1 MFCLWGDLLLGKEQR
16 SGTIWRPLGI
26 AIKPRRATLMNNL
39 ISEKPIDVRKLVDV
53 AYLVLILAAFAW
65 AKEFLLPLILAILI
79 SFLLAP
85 VVSRLERWRF
95 PRAVAVLSVVAIAF
109 ALIGGLCSTLSL
121 QGLDLVNSL
130 PKYRDNIHA
139 KWVAIQKGPP
149 GPLNLAFTNVGSM
162 IADLGKV
169 SASAGGAQKLE
180 PTKVEVVSATDS
192 VFALVKDSL
201 TPVLGPIG
209 EFAVVVV
216 LVVFL
221 LLERKRFRMR
231 FLRLIGHSRIATTT
245 LAIDEAGSKLSG
257 FLLGQ
262 LMVNTGFAILLG
274 IGLFL
279 IGIPN
284 AFLWAVLTLVLRFL
298 PYVGLWISAFFPVV
312 LSIAISAG
320 WREPLLTLALYGV
333 LEVITNNVVE
343 PFVLGGSTGMSP
355 LAIIVSA
362 LFWTW
367 LWGPIGLLLATPLTA
382 CLVVLGRY
390 FPAFYI
396 CSVLLADEPP
406 TSAETKLIRFL
417 TEGRLPEAK
426 ALLQELAGMQLS
438 IGIVE
443 ELILPTLRAI
453 ENDLYPGAG
462 GGATKSRIYAQLREL
477 IDEMTVEVPTELE
490 QSSEPSTSGQPGITI
505 MPFMGEGDEIVGNVI
520 ARLLAVEGIGTHLLS
535 WRTLRTEK
543 VARLKELKSTWI
555 LLSAIESRSVNTVG
569 KMANSIK
576 LEVPDARILLGLW
589 SLPTEG
595 AARWIRRIKESSG
608 SALYTNIEQAIRG
621 IASMVP
627 KVSDEIETSAEK

>member
-1 MFCLWGDLLLGKEQR
+1 
-16 SGTIWRPLGI
+16 
-26 AIKPRRATLMNNL
+26 
-39 ISEKPIDVRKLVDV
+39 
-53 AYLVLILAAFAW
+53 
-65 AKEFLLPLILAILI
+65 
-79 SFLLAP
+79 
-85 VVSRLERWRF
+85 
-95 PRAVAVLSVVAIAF
+95 
-109 ALIGGLCSTLSL
+109 
-121 QGLDLVNSL
+121 
-130 PKYRDNIHA
+130 
-139 KWVAIQKGPP
+139 
-149 GPLNLAFTNVGSM
+149 
-162 IADLGKV
+162 
-169 SASAGGAQKLE
+169 
-180 PTKVEVVSATDS
+180 
-192 VFALVKDSL
+192 
-201 TPVLGPIG
+201 
-209 EFAVVVV
+209 
-216 LVVFL
+216 
-221 LLERKRFRMR
+221 
-231 FLRLIGHSRIATTT
+231 
-245 LAIDEAGSKLSG
+245 
-257 FLLGQ
+257 
-262 LMVNTGFAILLG
+262 MVNTGFAILLG

-320 WREPLLTLALYGV
+320 WREPVLTLALYGV
-333 LEVITNNVVE
+333 LEVVTNNVVE

-396 CSVLLADEPP
+396 CSVLLAAEPP

-417 TEGRLPEAK
+417 TEGRLPEAR
-426 ALLQELAGMQLS
+426 ALLQEIAAMQLS
-438 IGIVE
+438 IQIVE

-477 IDEMTVEVPTELE
+477 IEEMTVEIPTELE
-490 QSSEPSTSGQPGITI
+490 QASEQSTSGQPGITI

-535 WRTLRTEK
+535 WRTLRAEK

-621 IASMVP
+621 IASLVP
-627 KVSDEIETSAEK
+627 KVSEEIETRAEK

>member
-1 MFCLWGDLLLGKEQR
+1 
-16 SGTIWRPLGI
+16 
-26 AIKPRRATLMNNL
+26 MNNL
-39 ISEKPIDVRKLVDV
+39 TSEKPINVRKLVDV

-85 VVSRLERWRF
+85 VVSRLERWHF
-95 PRAVAVLSVVAIAF
+95 PRAVAVLSVVAVAF
-109 ALIGGLCSTLSL
+109 FLIGGLCSTLSL

-149 GPLNLAFTNVGSM
+149 GPLNLAFTNIGSM

-169 SASAGGAQKLE
+169 SESAGGAQKLE

-192 VFALVKDSL
+192 VFSLVKNSL
-201 TPVLGPIG
+201 TPVLGPVG

-221 LLERKRFRMR
+221 LLERKRFRLR

-245 LAIDEAGSKLSG
+245 LAVDEAGSRLSG
-257 FLLGQ
+257 FLVGQ

-320 WREPLLTLALYGV
+320 WREPVLTLALYGV

-396 CSVLLADEPP
+396 CSVFLAAEPP

-417 TEGRLPEAK
+417 TEGRLPEAR
-426 ALLQELAGMQLS
+426 ALLQELAAMQLS
-438 IGIVE
+438 IQIVE

-477 IDEMTVEVPTELE
+477 IEEMTVEIPTELE
-490 QSSEPSTSGQPGITI
+490 QSSEQSTSGQPGITI
-505 MPFMGEGDEIVGNVI
+505 MPFMGEGDEIVGSVI

-535 WRTLRTEK
+535 WRTLRAEK

-569 KMANSIK
+569 KMANSIA

-595 AARWIRRIKESSG
+595 ASRWIRRIKESSG

-621 IASMVP
+621 IASLVP
-627 KVSDEIETSAEK
+627 KVNEEIETRAEK

>member
-1 MFCLWGDLLLGKEQR
+1 MPETVEPKKTFEF
-16 SGTIWRPLGI
+16 T
-26 AIKPRRATLMNNL
+26 
-39 ISEKPIDVRKLVDV
+39 KLVAF
-53 AYLVLILAAFAW
+53 AYLVLILCAFAW
-65 AKEFLLPLILAILI
+65 AKEFLLPIVLAILI

-85 VVSRLERWRF
+85 VVSRLERWGF
-95 PRAVAVLSVVAIAF
+95 HPVLAVLSVATFSFAILG
-109 ALIGGLCSTLSL
+109 ALCTTMSMES
-121 QGLDLVNSL
+121 LDLVNAL

-139 KWVAIQKGPP
+139 KWAAIQKGPP
-149 GPLNLAFTNVGSM
+149 GPLNLALRNLGSLTE
-162 IADLGKV
+162 DLSKV
-169 SASAGGAQKLE
+169 TSPAGTAEKLE
-180 PTKVEVVSATDS
+180 PMKVQIVSGADS
-192 VFALVKDSL
+192 ALELVKNSVA
-201 TPVLGPIG
+201 PILGPVG
-209 EFAVVVV
+209 EFAVIVV
-216 LVVFL
+216 LVVFI
-221 LLERKRFRMR
+221 LLERKRFRDR
-231 FLRLIGHSRIATTT
+231 FLRLIGHSRLATTT
-245 LAIDEAGSKLSG
+245 LAVDEAGIRISS

-262 LMVNTGFAILLG
+262 LLVNGVYAVVLG

-298 PYVGLWISAFFPVV
+298 PYVGLWISAFFPVA

-396 CSVLLADEPP
+396 CSVLLAAEPP
-406 TSAETKLIRFL
+406 TSAETKLIRLL
-417 TEGRLPEAK
+417 TEGRLAEAR

-453 ENDLYPGAG
+453 ENELYPGA

-477 IDEMTVEVPTELE
+477 IEEMTVEIPTETEQPSE
-490 QSSEPSTSGQPGITI
+490 QSASEQAGIAI
-505 MPFMGEGDEIVGNVI
+505 MPFIGEGDEIVGNVI

-535 WRTLRTEK
+535 WRTLRGEK

-576 LEVPDARILLGLW
+576 MELPDTQILLGLW

-595 AARWIRRIKESSG
+595 AARWIRRIRESSG
-608 SALYTNIEQAIRG
+608 SALYTNVEQAIRG
-621 IASMVP
+621 IASLVP
-627 KVSDEIETSAEK
+627 KVSDEIETRAQK

>member
-1 MFCLWGDLLLGKEQR
+1 
-16 SGTIWRPLGI
+16 
-26 AIKPRRATLMNNL
+26 
-39 ISEKPIDVRKLVDV
+39 
-53 AYLVLILAAFAW
+53 
-65 AKEFLLPLILAILI
+65 
-79 SFLLAP
+79 
-85 VVSRLERWRF
+85 
-95 PRAVAVLSVVAIAF
+95 
-109 ALIGGLCSTLSL
+109 
-121 QGLDLVNSL
+121 
-130 PKYRDNIHA
+130 
-139 KWVAIQKGPP
+139 VAIQKGPP

-245 LAIDEAGSKLSG
+245 LAVDEAGSRLSG

-298 PYVGLWISAFFPVV
+298 PYVGLWISAFFPLA

-320 WREPLLTLALYGV
+320 WREPVLTLALYGV

-396 CSVLLADEPP
+396 CSVLLASEPP

-417 TEGRLPEAK
+417 TEGRLPEAR

-477 IDEMTVEVPTELE
+477 IEEMTVEIPTELE
-490 QSSEPSTSGQPGITI
+490 QSSEQSTSGQPGITI
-505 MPFMGEGDEIVGNVI
+505 MPFMGEGDEIVGSVI

-535 WRTLRTEK
+535 WRTLRAEK
-543 VARLKELKSTWI
+543 VARLKEFKSTWI

-608 SALYTNIEQAIRG
+608 SDLYTNIEQAIKG
-621 IASMVP
+621 IALLVP
-627 KVSDEIETSAEK
+627 KVSDEIETNAEK

>member
-1 MFCLWGDLLLGKEQR
+1 
-16 SGTIWRPLGI
+16 
-26 AIKPRRATLMNNL
+26 MNNL
-39 ISEKPIDVRKLVDV
+39 TSEKPINVRKLVDV

-95 PRAVAVLSVVAIAF
+95 PSAVAVLSVVAVAF
-109 ALIGGLCSTLSL
+109 FLIGGLCSTLSL

-149 GPLNLAFTNVGSM
+149 GPLNLAFTNIGSM

-169 SASAGGAQKLE
+169 SESAGGAQKLE

-192 VFALVKDSL
+192 VFSLVKNSL
-201 TPVLGPIG
+201 TPVLGPVG

-221 LLERKRFRMR
+221 LLERKRFRLR

-245 LAIDEAGSKLSG
+245 LAVDEAGSRLSG

-320 WREPLLTLALYGV
+320 WREPVLTLALYGV

-396 CSVLLADEPP
+396 CSVLLAAEPP

-417 TEGRLPEAK
+417 TEGRLPEAR
-426 ALLQELAGMQLS
+426 ALLQELAAMQLS
-438 IGIVE
+438 IQIVE

-477 IDEMTVEVPTELE
+477 IEEMTVEIPTELE
-490 QSSEPSTSGQPGITI
+490 QSSEQSTSGQPGITI
-505 MPFMGEGDEIVGNVI
+505 MPFMGEGDEIIGSVI

-535 WRTLRTEK
+535 WRTLRAEK
-543 VARLKELKSTWI
+543 VARLKELKSSWI

-621 IASMVP
+621 IASLVP
-627 KVSDEIETSAEK
+627 KVSDEELETRAEK

>member
-1 MFCLWGDLLLGKEQR
+1 
-16 SGTIWRPLGI
+16 
-26 AIKPRRATLMNNL
+26 MNNL
-39 ISEKPIDVRKLVDV
+39 ISEKAVDVRKLVDV
-53 AYLVLILAAFAW
+53 VYLVLILASLAW

-85 VVSRLERWRF
+85 VVSRLERWHF
-95 PRAVAVLSVVAIAF
+95 PGAVAVLSVVVIAF
-109 ALIGGLCSTLSL
+109 AFIGALCSTLSL

-130 PKYRDNIHA
+130 PKYQDNIHA
-139 KWVAIQKGPP
+139 KWLAIQKGPP

-162 IADLGKV
+162 ISDLGKV
-169 SASAGGAQKLE
+169 SASAGGAQKME
-180 PTKVEVVSATDS
+180 PTKVQIVSATDS
-192 VFALVKDSL
+192 VFALVRSSL
-201 TPVLGPIG
+201 TPVIGPIG
-209 EFAVVVV
+209 EFAIVVV

-221 LLERKRFRMR
+221 LLERKRLRAR
-231 FLRLIGHSRIATTT
+231 FLRLIGHSRVATTT
-245 LAIDEAGSKLSG
+245 LAVDEAGSRLSG
-257 FLLGQ
+257 FLVGQ

-298 PYVGLWISAFFPVV
+298 PYVGLWISAFFPLA

-320 WREPLLTLALYGV
+320 WREPLLTLGLYGI
-333 LEVITNNVVE
+333 LEVLTNNVVE

-390 FPAFYI
+390 FPAFHV
-396 CSVLLADEPP
+396 CSVLLASEPP
-406 TSAETKLIRFL
+406 TSAETKFIRLL
-417 TEGRLPEAK
+417 TEGRMPEAR
-426 ALLQELAGMQLS
+426 ALLQELGAMQLS

-462 GGATKSRIYAQLREL
+462 SPTKSRIYAQLREL
-477 IDEMTVEVPTELE
+477 LEEMTVEIPTELE
-490 QSSEPSTSGQPGITI
+490 QPPEQSKSGKPGIAI
-505 MPFMGEGDEIVGNVI
+505 MPFMGEGDEIVGSVI
-520 ARLLAVEGIGTHLLS
+520 ARLLAVEGIATHLLS
-535 WRTLRTEK
+535 WRTLRAEK
-543 VARLKELKSTWI
+543 VERLKELKCTWI
-555 LLSAIESRSVNTVG
+555 LLSAIESRSVYTAG
-569 KMANSIK
+569 RMANSIK
-576 LEVPDARILLGLW
+576 LEVPGARILLGLW

-595 AARWIRRIKESSG
+595 AARWIRRVKESSG
-608 SALYTNIEQAIRG
+608 SALYTNIEEAIRG
-621 IASMVP
+621 IASLVP
-627 KVSDEIETSAEK
+627 QVGDELQVHPEK

>member
-1 MFCLWGDLLLGKEQR
+1 
-16 SGTIWRPLGI
+16 
-26 AIKPRRATLMNNL
+26 MNNL

-53 AYLVLILAAFAW
+53 AYLVLILAAFVW
-65 AKEFLLPLILAILI
+65 AKEFLLPLILATLI

-85 VVSRLERWRF
+85 VVSRLERWHF
-95 PRAVAVLSVVAIAF
+95 PRALAVLSVVAIAF

-130 PKYRDNIHA
+130 PKYSDNIHS

-169 SASAGGAQKLE
+169 STSAGGAQKLE

-192 VFALVKDSL
+192 VFALVINSL

-221 LLERKRFRMR
+221 LLERNRFRVR

-245 LAIDEAGSKLSG
+245 LAVDEAGSRLSG

-298 PYVGLWISAFFPVV
+298 PYVGLWISAFFPLA

-396 CSVLLADEPP
+396 CSVLLAAEPP
-406 TSAETKLIRFL
+406 TSAETKLIRLL
-417 TEGRLPEAK
+417 TESRLSEAR
-426 ALLQELAGMQLS
+426 ALLQELAGMELS

-453 ENDLYPGAG
+453 ENELYPGA
-462 GGATKSRIYAQLREL
+462 GGATKSRIYAHLREL
-477 IDEMTVEVPTELE
+477 IEEMTVEIPTESERQSE
-490 QSSEPSTSGQPGITI
+490 QSTSGQAGITI

-520 ARLLAVEGIGTHLLS
+520 ARLLAVEGIGTNLLS
-535 WRTLRTEK
+535 WRTLRAEK
-543 VARLKELKSTWI
+543 VTRLKELKSTWI

-576 LEVPDARILLGLW
+576 LEVPDAQILLGLW
-589 SLPTEG
+589 SLPNEG

-608 SALYTNIEQAIRG
+608 SALYTNIEEAIRG
-621 IASMVP
+621 IASLVP
-627 KVSDEIETSAEK
+627 QVSDELQTSEKTGGSVKKAEAGFAESSMEVKEIAIPKRTCIPAKRKL

>member
-1 MFCLWGDLLLGKEQR
+1 
-16 SGTIWRPLGI
+16 
-26 AIKPRRATLMNNL
+26 MNNL
-39 ISEKPIDVRKLVDV
+39 TSEKPIDVRKLVDV

>member
-1 MFCLWGDLLLGKEQR
+1 
-16 SGTIWRPLGI
+16 
-26 AIKPRRATLMNNL
+26 MNHL
-39 ISEKPIDVRKLVDV
+39 ISEKPIEVRKLIDV
-53 AYLVLILAAFAW
+53 AYLVLVLAAFAW

-85 VVSRLERWRF
+85 VVSRLERWHF
-95 PRAVAVLSVVAIAF
+95 PRAVAVLSVAAIAF

-169 SASAGGAQKLE
+169 SASVEVVQKAE
-180 PTKVEVVSATDS
+180 PTKVQIVSGTDS
-192 VFALVKDSL
+192 ILTVVKNSL
-201 TPVLGPIG
+201 TPVIGPIG

-221 LLERKRFRMR
+221 LLERKRLRVR

-245 LAIDEAGSKLSG
+245 LAVDEAGSRLSG

-298 PYVGLWISAFFPVV
+298 PYVGLWISAFFPLA

-396 CSVLLADEPP
+396 CSVLLAAEPP

-417 TEGRLPEAK
+417 TEGRLPEAR

-438 IGIVE
+438 IEIVE

-453 ENDLYPGAG
+453 ENELYPGA

-477 IDEMTVEVPTELE
+477 IEEMTVDIPTESERPSE
-490 QSSEPSTSGQPGITI
+490 QSTSGQAGIAI

-535 WRTLRTEK
+535 WRTLRAEK
-543 VARLKELKSTWI
+543 VARLKELKSMWI

-576 LEVPDARILLGLW
+576 VEVPDARILLGLW

-595 AARWIRRIKESSG
+595 AARWIRKIKESSG
-608 SALYTNIEQAIRG
+608 TALYTNIEEAIRG
-621 IASMVP
+621 IVSLVP
-627 KVSDEIETSAEK
+627 QVSDELQTSERKPDAA

>member
-1 MFCLWGDLLLGKEQR
+1 
-16 SGTIWRPLGI
+16 
-26 AIKPRRATLMNNL
+26 MNNL
-39 ISEKPIDVRKLVDV
+39 TSEKPINVRKLVDV

-85 VVSRLERWRF
+85 VVSRLERWHF
-95 PRAVAVLSVVAIAF
+95 PRAVAVLSVVAVAF
-109 ALIGGLCSTLSL
+109 FLIGGLCSTLSL

-149 GPLNLAFTNVGSM
+149 GPLNLAFTNIGSM

-169 SASAGGAQKLE
+169 SESAGGAQKLE

-192 VFALVKDSL
+192 VFSLVKNSL
-201 TPVLGPIG
+201 TPVLGPVG

-221 LLERKRFRMR
+221 LLERKRFRLR

-245 LAIDEAGSKLSG
+245 LAVDEAGSRLSG

-320 WREPLLTLALYGV
+320 WREPLLTLALYGA

-396 CSVLLADEPP
+396 CSVLLAAEPP

-417 TEGRLPEAK
+417 TEGRLPEAR
-426 ALLQELAGMQLS
+426 ALLQELAAMQLS
-438 IGIVE
+438 IQIVE

-477 IDEMTVEVPTELE
+477 IEEMTVEIPTESE
-490 QSSEPSTSGQPGITI
+490 QSSEQSTSGQPGIAI
-505 MPFMGEGDEIVGNVI
+505 MPFMGEGDEIVGSVI

-535 WRTLRTEK
+535 WRTLRAEK

-555 LLSAIESRSVNTVG
+555 LLSAIESRSINTVG
-569 KMANSIK
+569 KMANSIS

-621 IASMVP
+621 IASLVP
-627 KVSDEIETSAEK
+627 KVSEEIETRAEK

>member
-1 MFCLWGDLLLGKEQR
+1 MD
-16 SGTIWRPLGI
+16 
-26 AIKPRRATLMNNL
+26 NL
-39 ISEKPIDVRKLVDV
+39 ISEKPVEVRKLIDV
-53 AYLVLILAAFAW
+53 AYLVLVLAAFAW

-85 VVSRLERWRF
+85 VVSRLERWHF
-95 PRAVAVLSVVAIAF
+95 PRAVAVLSVAAIAF

-169 SASAGGAQKLE
+169 STSAGGAQKLE

-192 VFALVKDSL
+192 VFVLVKNSL

-221 LLERKRFRMR
+221 LLERQRFRVR

-245 LAIDEAGSKLSG
+245 LAVDEAGSRLSG

-284 AFLWAVLTLVLRFL
+284 ALLWSVLTLVLRFL
-298 PYVGLWISAFFPVV
+298 PYVGLWISAFFPLA

-367 LWGPIGLLLATPLTA
+367 IWGPIGLLLATPLTA

-396 CSVLLADEPP
+396 CSVLLAAEPP
-406 TSAETKLIRFL
+406 TSAETKLIRLL
-417 TEGRLPEAK
+417 TEGRLSEAR

-453 ENDLYPGAG
+453 ENELYPGA

-477 IDEMTVEVPTELE
+477 IEEMTVEIPTESE
-490 QSSEPSTSGQPGITI
+490 SQSERSTSGQAGIAI

-535 WRTLRTEK
+535 WRTLRAEK
-543 VARLKELKSTWI
+543 VARLKELKSAWI

-608 SALYTNIEQAIRG
+608 SALYTNIEEAIRG
-621 IASMVP
+621 IASLVP
-627 KVSDEIETSAEK
+627 QVSDELQTSERKPDAA

>member
-1 MFCLWGDLLLGKEQR
+1 MSHKSILFCRRFVRLSAKSLAGKE
-16 SGTIWRPLGI
+16 PLFGL
-26 AIKPRRATLMNNL
+26 LMNNL

-85 VVSRLERWRF
+85 VVSRLERWHF

-169 SASAGGAQKLE
+169 SASVEGAQKTE
-180 PTKVEVVSATDS
+180 PTKVQIVSGADSILTVV
-192 VFALVKDSL
+192 KNSL

-221 LLERKRFRMR
+221 LLERKRFRVR

-245 LAIDEAGSKLSG
+245 LAVDEAGSRLSG

-298 PYVGLWISAFFPVV
+298 PYVGLWISAFFPLA

-333 LEVITNNVVE
+333 LEVVTNNVVE

-396 CSVLLADEPP
+396 CSVLLAAEPP
-406 TSAETKLIRFL
+406 TSAETKLIRLL
-417 TEGRLPEAK
+417 TEGRLPEAR

-453 ENDLYPGAG
+453 ENELYPGA

-477 IDEMTVEVPTELE
+477 IEEMTVEIPTESE
-490 QSSEPSTSGQPGITI
+490 QPPKQSTSGQPGITI

-520 ARLLAVEGIGTHLLS
+520 ARLLSVEGIGTHLLS
-535 WRTLRTEK
+535 WRTLRAEK

-576 LEVPDARILLGLW
+576 LEVPDAQILLGLW

-608 SALYTNIEQAIRG
+608 SALYTNIEEAIRG
-621 IASMVP
+621 IASLVP
-627 KVSDEIETSAEK
+627 QVSEELQTSERRPDAA

>member
-1 MFCLWGDLLLGKEQR
+1 
-16 SGTIWRPLGI
+16 
-26 AIKPRRATLMNNL
+26 MNNL
-39 ISEKPIDVRKLVDV
+39 ISEKPFDVRKLIQV

-85 VVSRLERWRF
+85 VVSRLERWHF
-95 PRAVAVLSVVAIAF
+95 PRAISVLSVVAIAF
-109 ALIGGLCSTLSL
+109 ALIGGLCSTLSI

-130 PKYRDNIHA
+130 PKYQDNIHA
-139 KWVAIQKGPP
+139 KWVAIQKGPS
-149 GPLNLAFTNVGSM
+149 GPLKLAFTNVGSM

-169 SASAGGAQKLE
+169 STSAGGAQKLE

-192 VFALVKDSL
+192 VFALVKNSL

-221 LLERKRFRMR
+221 LLERKRFRVR

-245 LAIDEAGSKLSG
+245 LAVDEAGSRLSG

-274 IGLFL
+274 VGLFL

-298 PYVGLWISAFFPVV
+298 PYVGLWISAFFPLA

-396 CSVLLADEPP
+396 CSVLLASEPP
-406 TSAETKLIRFL
+406 TSAETKFVRLL
-417 TEGRLPEAK
+417 TEGRVPEAR
-426 ALLQELAGMQLS
+426 ALLQELGAMQLS

-453 ENDLYPGAG
+453 ENELYPGA
-462 GGATKSRIYAQLREL
+462 GGATKSRIYAHLREL
-477 IDEMTVEVPTELE
+477 IEEMTVEIPTESE
-490 QSSEPSTSGQPGITI
+490 QQPERSTSGQPGIAI
-505 MPFMGEGDEIVGNVI
+505 MPFIGEGDEIVGDVI

-535 WRTLRTEK
+535 WRTLRAEK
-543 VARLKELKSTWI
+543 VTRLKELKSTWI

-576 LEVPDARILLGLW
+576 LEIPDAQILLGLW
-589 SLPTEG
+589 SLPNEG

-608 SALYTNIEQAIRG
+608 SALYTNIEQAIKG
-621 IASMVP
+621 IALLVP
-627 KVSDEIETSAEK
+627 KVSDEIETNAEK

>member
-1 MFCLWGDLLLGKEQR
+1 
-16 SGTIWRPLGI
+16 
-26 AIKPRRATLMNNL
+26 MNNL
-39 ISEKPIDVRKLVDV
+39 TSEKPIDVRKLIDV
-53 AYLVLILAAFAW
+53 AYLVLVLAAFAW
-65 AKEFLLPLILAILI
+65 AKEFLLPLILAVLI

-85 VVSRLERWRF
+85 IVSRLERWHF

-121 QGLDLVNSL
+121 QGLDLINSL

-162 IADLGKV
+162 IADLGTA
-169 SASAGGAQKLE
+169 SASVEGVQKTE
-180 PTKVEVVSATDS
+180 PTKVQIVSGTDS
-192 VFALVKDSL
+192 VLTVLKNSL
-201 TPVLGPIG
+201 APVLGPIG

-216 LVVFL
+216 LVAFL
-221 LLERKRFRMR
+221 LLERQRFRGR

-245 LAIDEAGSKLSG
+245 LAVDEAGSRLSG

-284 AFLWAVLTLVLRFL
+284 ALLWAVLTLVLRFL

-320 WREPLLTLALYGV
+320 WREPVLTLALYGV

-396 CSVLLADEPP
+396 CSVLLASEPP

-417 TEGRLPEAK
+417 TEGRLPEAR
-426 ALLQELAGMQLS
+426 AMLQELAEMQLS

-453 ENDLYPGAG
+453 ENELYPGAG
-462 GGATKSRIYAQLREL
+462 GPTKSRIYAQLREL
-477 IDEMTVEVPTELE
+477 IEEMTVEIPTESE
-490 QSSEPSTSGQPGITI
+490 QQSEQSTSGQAGIAI
-505 MPFMGEGDEIVGNVI
+505 MPFLGEGDEIVGNVI

-535 WRTLRTEK
+535 WRTLRAEK

-555 LLSAIESRSVNTVG
+555 LLSAIESRSVHTVG
-569 KMANSIK
+569 KMVNSIK
-576 LEVPDARILLGLW
+576 LEIPDAQILLGLW

-608 SALYTNIEQAIRG
+608 NAPYTNIEEAIRG
-621 IASMVP
+621 IASLVP
-627 KVSDEIETSAEK
+627 QVSDELQTPERKPDSA